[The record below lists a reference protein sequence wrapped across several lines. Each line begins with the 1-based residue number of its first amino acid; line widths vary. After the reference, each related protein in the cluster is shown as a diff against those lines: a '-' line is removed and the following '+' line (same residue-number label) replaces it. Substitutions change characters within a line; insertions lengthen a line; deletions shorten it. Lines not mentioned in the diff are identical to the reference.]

1 MAGGN
6 LTAREFWQLSPEER
20 LKRCGELSEHE
31 AYVARITDPCIEKNP
46 IYVPC
51 NDCIH
56 NFRTELACK
65 AHPDGMTQETIA
77 AVVEDHNFEC
87 GNGYKFTKK
96 E

>member
-6 LTAREFWQLSPEER
+6 LTAREFFKLSPEER
-20 LKRCGELSEHE
+20 LKRCGELSEYE
-31 AYVARITDPCIEKNP
+31 AYVARITDPGSPKGRA
-46 IYVPC
+46 YVPC
-51 NDCIH
+51 NDCIY
-56 NFRTELACK
+56 RTPGKAVCK